1 MSISTRSGILS
12 RASLTPSSP
21 LTASMVWYPFA
32 CSTSRASFMFFSWSS
47 MISTVLTGVSSLT
60 YRQRDGESGPLA
72 RRALKADGA
81 AVQLDEA
88 LGERQA
94 EPRALGLLGVV
105 APDLLELLEHRGL
118 VLGCD
123 ADAGVLDRDL
133 DAGSVLPGR
142 NRHAPA
148 VGGELDRVGEQVE
161 DDLLELALVGL
172 ECAEPLVDLERKRDA
187 VALRPLAHPRHR
199 VRQRAR
205 QVEARELEVHAP
217 GLDLRE
223 IQDVVDQR
231 EEVAAGLVD
240 VLQVVGL
247 FL

>member
-123 ADAGVLDRDL
+123 ADAGD
-133 DAGSVLPGR
+133 
-142 NRHAPA
+142 
-148 VGGELDRVGEQVE
+148 LDRVGEQVE
-161 DDLLELALVGL
+161 ADLLELALVGL

-187 VALRPLAHPRHR
+187 VALRPLAHQRHR

-240 VLQVVGL
+240 VLQVV
-247 FL
+247 